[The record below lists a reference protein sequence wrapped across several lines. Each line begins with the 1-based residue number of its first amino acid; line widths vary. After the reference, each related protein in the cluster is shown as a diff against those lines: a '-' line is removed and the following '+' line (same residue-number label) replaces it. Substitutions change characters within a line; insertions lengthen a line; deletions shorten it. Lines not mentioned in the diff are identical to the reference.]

1 MTIYFKTKSYL
12 SLNFTKELFMH
23 NYNPFFKDLK
33 LLKLPNIFFLITRNE
48 LPNKLRLE
56 KVKDF
61 FRKHDLTNFL
71 KLNSFLSKQFL
82 QTYKNEF

>member
-1 MTIYFKTKSYL
+1 
-12 SLNFTKELFMH
+12 MH
-23 NYNPFFKDLK
+23 NYNPLFKDLK